1 MAESNAPLIGK
12 EDGDECADREPRE
25 TADDYPSI
33 ARSGRWRIIRCKD
46 NIQWIVQRDRRK
58 GCAGRSPRP
67 WVGVAYVVNGRFL
80 HSVISRPSM
89 GVPQIDLIKLLEK
102 LP

>member
-12 EDGDECADREPRE
+12 EDGDECADRKLRE

-33 ARSGRWRIIRCKD
+33 ARSGRWRK
-46 NIQWIVQRDRRK
+46 RDL
-58 GCAGRSPRP
+58 A
-67 WVGVAYVVNGRFL
+67 V
-80 HSVISRPSM
+80 
-89 GVPQIDLIKLLEK
+89 LLEN